1 MMFRPIRGVEHL
13 ACFSNRDVESPLR
26 VKRCS
31 AQNRAKS
38 VALSMA
44 MRETACSVYIYS

>member
-1 MMFRPIRGVEHL
+1 MFRPIRGVERL
-13 ACFSNRDVESPLR
+13 AYFYNRDVENALL
-26 VKRCS
+26 VKWYS

-44 MRETACSVYIYS
+44 MKKPTCPMYIYS